1 MLTVKRKEERCGVRT
16 RKRENWG
23 DGVLSYRNGG
33 CVLVGNYVWWFVYV
47 CDVVVCVFELVKG
60 RE

>member
-1 MLTVKRKEERCGVRT
+1 MWSKNK
-16 RKRENWG
+16 KENWG
-23 DGVLSYRNGG
+23 NGVLSYRNGG

-47 CDVVVCVFELVKG
+47 FDVVVCVFELVKG